1 MERSLLYV
9 SRKTLPPALEEQEIA
24 KILAVSRA
32 HNAEVGIT
40 GGLINTT
47 YAFAQLLEG
56 PGKAIEDLMQRIEED
71 WRHAN
76 VQTLRYEAILRRR
89 LPDWSMAYSG
99 PSTYVANQIEQLLGK
114 DIGSESRKVDRL
126 INMLVQLAVAPGDPV
141 A

>member
-1 MERSLLYV
+1 MEE
-9 SRKTLPPALEEQEIA
+9 TEIA
-24 KILAVSRA
+24 NILEVSLAR
-32 HNAEVGIT
+32 NAEVGIT

-56 PGKAIEDLMQRIEED
+56 PGQAIDDLMQRIEED

-76 VQTLRYEAILRRR
+76 VQILRYDAIMRRR

-114 DIGSESRKVDRL
+114 DIEPESRKIDRL
-126 INMLVQLAVAPGDPV
+126 INMLVQLAEAQADPV
-141 A
+141 G